1 MAIEFEVLALSY
13 EAAFSIEY
21 FFPWIMEC
29 IFVEPVPPRECCF
42 PCFPVS
48 EFLEVSNPL
57 LSVLLEIDNIARLK
71 DSILPGESDEPAALV
86 SG

>member
-1 MAIEFEVLALSY
+1 MAVELEVLALSY
-13 EAAFSIEY
+13 EAALSIEY
-21 FFPWIMEC
+21 FLPWYMEC
-29 IFVEPVPPRECCF
+29 IFVEPIPTGECCL

-57 LSVLLEIDNIARLK
+57 LSVLIEIDNIARLK
-71 DSILPGESDEPAALV
+71 DSILSSESDEPAALV